1 MPGARPHPPA
11 DQPQAAAGGR
21 IQRQH
26 GMHQQAMDVA
36 VANLAQATPAPL
48 GRAEMNLAGILDRQN
63 MPACRR
69 TSGLFAPTVQQ
80 RRNRHVRIGEKPAI
94 ADELRAAPTGQP
106 AHAYRGMR
114 NHTFQQRSP
123 PLSRRR
129 SPNQPT
135 DHSISSRAIF
145 SIVRLPD
152 A

>member
-36 VANLAQATPAPL
+36 VANLAQATPAPR
-48 GRAEMNLAGILDRQN
+48 GRAEMNRAGILDRQN

-135 DHSISSRAIF
+135 DHAISSRAIL